1 MQQILITFSVFAAC
15 ALVMSVGVMFGRKP
29 LKGSCGGAGGNCPC
43 AESGTPGACKL
54 PSDPD
59 AGLQS
64 QLLGERYRIVAMV
77 EEGGMGQVYFA
88 DELVHELVA
97 GAPGSR
103 SLGGF
108 PASCGGPD
116 VVSPT

>member
-64 QLLGERYRIVAMV
+64 QLLGETEDGVQLY
-77 EEGGMGQVYFA
+77 GQA
-88 DELVHELVA
+88 
-97 GAPGSR
+97 
-103 SLGGF
+103 
-108 PASCGGPD
+108 
-116 VVSPT
+116 